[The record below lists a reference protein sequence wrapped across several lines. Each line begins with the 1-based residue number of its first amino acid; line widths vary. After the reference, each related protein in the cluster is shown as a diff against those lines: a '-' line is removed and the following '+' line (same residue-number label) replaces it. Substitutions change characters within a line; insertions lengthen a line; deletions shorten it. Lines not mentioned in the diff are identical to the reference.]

1 MHVGNMPG
9 DSLSRCMFKLCFLK
23 IDSVNRRPHQNLASV
38 GVAAL
43 VQLVTAAGDQMDAS
57 TWIEIIQV
65 GSAISISKHAMWP
78 TKTL

>member
-1 MHVGNMPG
+1 MKTGPV
-9 DSLSRCMFKLCFLK
+9 C
-23 IDSVNRRPHQNLASV
+23 RRPHQNLASV

-65 GSAISISKHAMWP
+65 GSPVLNVPSVSMDRVSLVRCGQKLP
-78 TKTL
+78 LD